1 MNQEL
6 VQLSSRV
13 NGFINEPPTNDF
25 TNIAVENIYGI
36 PSDNEKMLM
45 QTKVF
50 AKARATKLQKK
61 KESLKDNFN
70 TYSKT
75 LKKDDLDKALKL
87 KDELIEVDNVQRE
100 EFDKLKVN
108 TNALFKKQFAFPEVA
123 KNDFSTELFDELEI
137 AEKNFN
143 ANMDN
148 SDLLATFVDTANKVK
163 TQLKDKYS
171 DQWTDPAEGPPN
183 KVTED
188 E

>member
-6 VQLSSRV
+6 VQLSSGV
-13 NGFINEPPTNDF
+13 EGFFNEPPTSDF

-36 PSDNEKMLM
+36 PNDKEKSLM
-45 QTKVF
+45 QSKVL
-50 AKARATKLQKK
+50 AKARATKLEKK
-61 KESLKDNFN
+61 KESLKDMFN

-75 LKKDDLDKALKL
+75 LKKTDLDKALQL
-87 KDELIEVDNVQRE
+87 KEELIEVDNVQRE

-108 TNALFKKQFAFPEVA
+108 TNMLFKKQFAFPEVA

-188 E
+188 D